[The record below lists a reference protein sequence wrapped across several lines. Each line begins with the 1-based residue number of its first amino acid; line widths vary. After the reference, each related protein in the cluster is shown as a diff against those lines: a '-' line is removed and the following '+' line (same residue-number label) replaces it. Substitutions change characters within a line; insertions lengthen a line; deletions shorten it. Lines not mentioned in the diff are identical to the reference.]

1 MADKINFY
9 TGLLSKVWNTTNKTP
24 NVDATTGMPIVKG
37 RVYFALSADGN
48 SGRILYDNENN
59 KRIMLDAGYADNAGN
74 ASTANSATKA
84 TYDSTGTKDI
94 RTYLASLS
102 LNTAKT
108 GIVAKDGA
116 GNIVSTV
123 TPSFLPLAGGTMTGN
138 IKFNAADLGLFFKDS
153 AGREYKVLNDN
164 GSNLWVGSSGSS
176 GVAHTGKLY
185 LSAGYD
191 SATSKGNS
199 TAYIS
204 VPSLSG
210 STWSSTQYA
219 ILHEGNYTS
228 WVYSKGQ
235 GDKRYA
241 SSLSLDTAKTTFSL
255 KAADGTVLSTV
266 LPSFLPLAGGT
277 MTGAITFT
285 SQSSAFNDKN
295 ILFSGGGRIGASS
308 SGIGIYADK
317 IYLRPNSASSMDGTK
332 GIVIEGSQVNPGG
345 NETISLGT
353 ASLKWNDVYAKK
365 FHGDLDGT
373 ATYATYAAGDTN
385 TIQKTYISSVYVK
398 TNTDE
403 VWTRNGA
410 GDTTKVGTFVPV
422 GSNGLIDIK
431 YIPASALERVVTVA
445 NETARFALTISNV
458 QLGDVVKQ
466 TDTGKMYF
474 VVDTS
479 KLNQA
484 GGYMEF
490 TAGSAASVPWSGITG
505 KPNLLNTSS
514 NISISGL
521 DIKFNRYDAAGTAQA
536 ENKITI
542 PTASATKA
550 GVISTG
556 AQTITG
562 AKTID
567 TNGSLTINGAEG
579 FNFAGISASTANAA
593 KPVWFSSNGKTGT
606 PVYDNDFTYNP
617 STNTLKATNFDGT
630 ASKATADGSGANIRT
645 TYMKYPLS
653 MSATNVITMTR
664 GDGTT
669 STIQPH
675 DIYPTA
681 WTWTAGS
688 TAGPTAKISMV
699 DNGTATTAI
708 SIAAIPAASETASGI
723 ITTGNQT
730 LKGIKTFVN
739 RVSITDSGDAA
750 YSKTGTASIY
760 TNGGIAVAK
769 QLAAKTVRIDNNKSD
784 KGCTLTFNDTY
795 NCLEFVF
802 A

>member
-24 NVDATTGMPIVKG
+24 NVDATTGVPIVKG

-138 IKFNAADLGLFFKDS
+138 IKFNASDLGLLFKDS

-164 GSNLWVGSSGSS
+164 GSSLWIGASSST

-241 SSLSLDTAKTTFSL
+241 SSLSLNTAKTSLSL

-266 LPSFLPLAGGT
+266 TPAFLPLAGGT

-295 ILFSGGGRIGASS
+295 ILFSGGGRIGADS
-308 SGIGIYADK
+308 SGIGIYANK
-317 IYLRPNSASSMDGTK
+317 IYLRPNSANSVDSAK

-353 ASLKWNDVYAKK
+353 ASLKWNNVYAKK
-365 FHGDLDGT
+365 FHGNLDGT
-373 ATYATYAAGDTN
+373 ATYATYATGDTN
-385 TIQKTYISSVYVK
+385 TIQKTYVSSVYVK
-398 TNTDE
+398 ANTNE
-403 VWTRNGA
+403 VWTKNGA

-445 NETARFALTISNV
+445 NETARFALTTSNV

-474 VVDTS
+474 VIDTS

-484 GGYMEF
+484 SGYMEF

-521 DIKFNRYDAAGTAQA
+521 VIKFNRYDAAGTAQA

-542 PTASATKA
+542 PTASASAA
-550 GVISTG
+550 GVVSTG
-556 AQTITG
+556 TQTFAG
-562 AKTID
+562 AKT
-567 TNGSLTINGAEG
+567 
-579 FNFAGISASTANAA
+579 F
-593 KPVWFSSNGKTGT
+593 NGKITASGGIALDSNTTDSTLQYILGIDAFADGGT
-606 PVYDNDFTYNP
+606 VHWQTASDVKVG
-617 STNTLKATNFDGT
+617 KATAAD
-630 ASKATADGSGANIRT
+630 KATADSSGANIRT

-653 MSATNVITMTR
+653 MSATNVIKMTR

-708 SIAAIPAASETASGI
+708 SVAAIPAASETASGI

-730 LKGIKTFVN
+730 LKGTKTFVN

-769 QLAAKTVRIDNNKSD
+769 QLSAKTVRIDNNKSD